1 MNTAVALHQTVTFED
16 YLAISAEN
24 PMMQVELLEGEVVMS
39 PAPRPM
45 HQYTLRKLVRLL
57 DNYVTE
63 HGSGDMLFAP
73 IGVRLAGDVFVQPDL
88 LFLRQERVAAVV
100 GETYLEGAPDFIAEI
115 LSPGTA
121 HYDRHTKLLL
131 YARYGVAEYWL
142 VDPENQVIQV
152 YILDGETYRVAG
164 IFLEGDVI
172 DVGLF
177 TAVNLQIDA
186 VLPAKTMV
194 DANILN

>member
-1 MNTAVALHQTVTFED
+1 MNTAVALHQTVTFEGF
-16 YLAISAEN
+16 LAISAEN

-39 PAPRPM
+39 PAPRPL

-63 HGSGDMLFAP
+63 HGLGDVLFAP
-73 IGVRLAGDVFVQPDL
+73 IGVRLAEDIFVQPDL
-88 LFLRQERVAAVV
+88 LFLRQERVAVVV

-152 YILDGETYRVAG
+152 YILDGDTYRVAG
-164 IFLEGDVI
+164 IFLEGETI
-172 DVGLF
+172 DVGMF
-177 TAVNLQIDA
+177 TAVNIQIDA
-186 VLPAKTMV
+186 VFAR
-194 DANILN
+194 

>member
-1 MNTAVALHQTVTFED
+1 MSTAVALHQTATFAD
-16 YLAISAEN
+16 FLAISEEN
-24 PMMQVELLEGEVVMS
+24 PMMRVELLEGEVVMS

-57 DNYVTE
+57 DNYATE
-63 HGSGDMLFAP
+63 HGLGDVLFAP

-100 GETYLEGAPDFIAEI
+100 GETYLEGVPDFIAEI

-131 YARYGVAEYWL
+131 YAHYGVAEYWI
-142 VDPENQVIQV
+142 VDPENKVIEV
-152 YILDGETYRVAG
+152 FILDGETYRVAG
-164 IFLEGDVI
+164 IFLEGDAI
-172 DVGLF
+172 DVGMF
-177 TAVNLQIDA
+177 TAVNIQIDA
-186 VLPAKTMV
+186 VFSR
-194 DANILN
+194 